1 MRRSFK
7 EIVELVVFGLI
18 ALLLATGLIWLIG
31 WVLGLVGI
39 GLKFVAGIIWS
50 LLRFLVPIAIVAGLA
65 YALVRFFL
73 NRNKN
78 NPMPAPKDDSSTSTI
93 TATEPVNEF
102 SSATDNLD
110 SINPKAPRETN
121 VVQKDSTLEPKLE
134 NSLDDSNEKKS

>member
-39 GLKFVAGIIWS
+39 GLKFIAGIIWS
-50 LLRFLVPIAIVAGLA
+50 LLRFLVPITIVAGLA

-73 NRNKN
+73 NRNSDS
-78 NPMPAPKDDSSTSTI
+78 PMPAPEDDSTTSTI
-93 TATEPVNEF
+93 TPTEPINEV
-102 SSATDNLD
+102 SAAADNLD
-110 SINPKAPRETN
+110 SINPETPRETN
-121 VVQKDSTLEPKLE
+121 VVQNDSTLEPKLE
-134 NSLDDSNEKKS
+134 NRSNDSNDKKA

>member
-78 NPMPAPKDDSSTSTI
+78 NPIPAPEDDSSTSTI

-102 SSATDNLD
+102 SYATDNLD
-110 SINPKAPRETN
+110 SINPKTPRETN

>member
-73 NRNKN
+73 NRSKN
-78 NPMPAPKDDSSTSTI
+78 NPMPAPEDDSSTSTI

-110 SINPKAPRETN
+110 SINPKASRETN
-121 VVQKDSTLEPKLE
+121 VVPKDSTLEPKLE
-134 NSLDDSNEKKS
+134 NSLDDINEKKS